1 MDGQEIQLEQSL
13 QNSTTNSKKNETT
26 CIESSDPTRFMK
38 KQRKAETA
46 HLRIHQVQEKD
57 QSISAQTCK
66 KKKKTKTPINPN
78 LQILPK
84 VHIPLSV
91 KNTI

>member
-1 MDGQEIQLEQSL
+1 MWMIRKSSWSSNCKIQQLTL
-13 QNSTTNSKKNETT
+13 KKNETT
-26 CIESSDPTRFMK
+26 CIETQHVFMK
-38 KQRKAETA
+38 QQRKAETA

-66 KKKKTKTPINPN
+66 KKPKHPINPN

-84 VHIPLSV
+84 VHSF
-91 KNTI
+91 K

>member
-1 MDGQEIQLEQSL
+1 MWMIRKSSWSSNCKIQQLTL
-13 QNSTTNSKKNETT
+13 KKNETT
-26 CIESSDPTRFMK
+26 CIETQHVFMK
-38 KQRKAETA
+38 QQRKAETA

-66 KKKKTKTPINPN
+66 KK
-78 LQILPK
+78 PK
-84 VHIPLSV
+84 HPLIQTFKFIQKFIPLSE